1 MKTKLKRSYYRKDFQ
16 VFISIVVVL
25 AMIFSFIPLFITV
38 LNALKSNY
46 EINANIFA
54 FPNIDAFW
62 EDIKFNFSTAWRA
75 IETSFISTILLSMV
89 GGVVAPLLVPLLRPV
104 LGWFTAC
111 IVFVAVFDMTAETA
125 LTYFKFVFTVYLL
138 ISSVPMLSMTVRRLR
153 DAGYHRNNW
162 WKLLIP
168 GVFAIAPFLP
178 HDPTG
183 EDEE

>member
-1 MKTKLKRSYYRKDFQ
+1 MPYIDFWRHWKDFSGKTERFDYWFAC
-16 VFISIVVVL
+16 FIHICL
-25 AMIFSFIPLFITV
+25 SF
-38 LNALKSNY
+38 ALML
-46 EINANIFA
+46 
-54 FPNIDAFW
+54 
-62 EDIKFNFSTAWRA
+62 TC
-75 IETSFISTILLSMV
+75 
-89 GGVVAPLLVPLLRPV
+89 
-104 LGWFTAC
+104 C
-111 IVFVAVFDMTAETA
+111 IAFVAVFDMTAETA